1 LAEFEGRLA
10 GIPRCVR
17 ELAASATRVFFVL
30 RTRRTD
36 GRSARGSVGCCT
48 RPVGFGVIEFESVGK
63 TFRDGTVAV
72 VDLDLV
78 VPSHN
83 FTVIVGPSGCGK
95 TTTLRMVNR
104 MLEPT
109 TGRITWDGTPLRS
122 MRKTTL
128 RRQMGYVIQNGGLLP
143 HRTVIE
149 NIGTVPALLHWPRK
163 KIAQRSLELLHSV
176 GLERK
181 LAHRYPAQLSGGQ
194 QQRVGVARALAAD
207 PLVLLMDEP
216 FSAVDPVVRSE
227 LHEFFLELQRE
238 LGKTIIF
245 ITHDIDEAIKLGDQV
260 AIMRVGG
267 HLVQVGRP
275 QQLLDE
281 PVDAFVEGFVGRDRG
296 FRSLSFQPAS
306 VLSLDRVKV
315 VRDVETASGGRGP
328 ILVVDGDARPVGWAD
343 PQRPGG
349 VFPLG
354 STFSPET
361 DSLRVALDSALTSL
375 HGLAVAVT
383 ADTRRYAGVVSAD
396 TILAKV
402 KAVRASIAESI
413 AIREAEAARALE
425 LPADPAD
432 GPQPPGDP
440 EQEYESTEVFD
451 QLAEPKP
458 AFQPEQV
465 YDQLAELEHA
475 SQPEEVYDQLAEPEQ
490 AEPDAYQPEQV
501 YDQQTESEAHQAKQV
516 LRPQAQPDQAYESTY
531 EYHPLSDEQQ
541 AHVLEA
547 VEDRR
552 PQPEQAPEPTDGYD
566 PLADQQQAH
575 EPGEVEDQ
583 RAQPE
588 QPPESTD
595 GYDPLADQQQ
605 AHEWDEVED
614 QRAQLAQAD
623 EWHHAQNQRAQPQLT
638 HEWDQIYDQLA
649 EPEPT
654 SHADPNEGSSSGLHG
669 DVASRSRVDAQRGNG
684 IDEFADLKDEDES
697 ETAPDA
703 DLLIEGRGKPDRQDE
718 GRNANGEALH
728 RRGSS
733 VLQ

>member
-1 LAEFEGRLA
+1 VK
-10 GIPRCVR
+10 PRCPPRRAQARARRAAYPNWQNWRLGSSLSSVR
-17 ELAASATRVFFVL
+17 GGSAIGVKDAG
-30 RTRRTD
+30 RRSLLHETC
-36 GRSARGSVGCCT
+36 GV
-48 RPVGFGVIEFESVGK
+48 GVIEFESVGK
-63 TFRDGTVAV
+63 TFRDGTAAV
-72 VDLDLV
+72 VDLNLT

-95 TTTLRMVNR
+95 TTTLRLVNR

-143 HRTVIE
+143 HRTVLE
-149 NIGTVPALLHWPRK
+149 NIGTVPALLHWPKK
-163 KIAQRSLELLHSV
+163 KIAQRSLELLKSV

-227 LHEFFLELQRE
+227 LHEFFLGLQRE

-245 ITHDIDEAIKLGDQV
+245 ITHDIDEAIMLGDQV

-267 HLVQVGRP
+267 HLAQVGTP

-281 PVDAFVEGFVGRDRG
+281 PADSFVEGFVGRDRG

-306 VLSLDRVKV
+306 VLSLERVKV
-315 VRDVETASGGRGP
+315 VRDVETASGLGP
-328 ILVVDGDARPVGWAD
+328 VLVVDGDARPVGWAD

-402 KAVRASIAESI
+402 KDVRVSIAESI
-413 AIREAEAARALE
+413 AIREAEAAQAYDVVAE
-425 LPADPAD
+425 PAD
-432 GPQPPGDP
+432 GP
-440 EQEYESTEVFD
+440 
-451 QLAEPKP
+451 EPLGE
-458 AFQPEQV
+458 PEQV
-465 YDQLAELEHA
+465 HESDQ
-475 SQPEEVYDQLAEPEQ
+475 VYDQLAEPEQ
-490 AEPDAYQPEQV
+490 AHEPDQLQDQPAEPEQAYESDQV
-501 YDQQTESEAHQAKQV
+501 YDQ
-516 LRPQAQPDQAYESTY
+516 
-531 EYHPLSDEQQ
+531 
-541 AHVLEA
+541 
-547 VEDRR
+547 
-552 PQPEQAPEPTDGYD
+552 
-566 PLADQQQAH
+566 LADQQQAYDSREVH
-575 EPGEVEDQ
+575 DTQAEPQAYEPTEV
-583 RAQPE
+583 
-588 QPPESTD
+588 
-595 GYDPLADQQQ
+595 YDPLADRQQ
-605 AHEWDEVED
+605 AYDSHQVHD
-614 QRAQLAQAD
+614 QQAEPEQAYESEQVQD
-623 EWHHAQNQRAQPQLT
+623 RQAQPEQAYESDQVHDRQAQPEQAYESDQVHDRQAQPEQAYESDQVYDRRARAERT

-649 EPEPT
+649 EPEPL
-654 SHADPNEGSSSGLHG
+654 SRVDPNENSAGGHQD
-669 DVASRSRVDAQRGNG
+669 DVAPRPHVDAQGGNG
-684 IDEFADLKDEDES
+684 IDSFASLSYPEDES
-697 ETAPDA
+697 ESTPDGE
-703 DLLIEGRGKPDRQDE
+703 LLIEDRGIPDEQDE
-718 GRNANGEALH
+718 GRKANGEATH